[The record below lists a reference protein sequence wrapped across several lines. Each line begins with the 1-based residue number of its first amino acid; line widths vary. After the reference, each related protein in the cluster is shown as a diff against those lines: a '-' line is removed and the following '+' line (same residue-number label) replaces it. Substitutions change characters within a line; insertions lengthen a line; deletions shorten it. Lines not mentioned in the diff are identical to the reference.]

1 MTNPTPQDHSQLER
15 RSFRAEDG
23 SELEYYVYPE
33 AGRAFDR
40 VLVYV
45 HGLVSDHHWF
55 RVPENLPENTGILF
69 LPRQPRVAVDR
80 FETWSEN
87 YQRCLEHFQQH
98 HESPYYHLLAQCFGT
113 MPAMHWATVRPNL
126 FDTITIASPPV
137 DLRHPF
143 SLAKKLGIL
152 FGRGGGP
159 VHCGLTPRTYGRSPA
174 LQRFIEENPT
184 TDWYFT
190 NHFYRQAARL
200 QRWLRRYVITFPAP
214 THAIVP
220 TEDEVALPIAPH
232 TMAGGREHPSRT
244 TMIVSDHFCE
254 LLPTGAGFWREV
266 FDFQLQNESCFEVPG
281 EIRTVLLTGATG
293 FLGSHLL
300 RRLHADGKNVVAYA
314 RTPERARQ
322 QFADLGERF
331 EVRQGD
337 LHDSEALGAALRG
350 IDAVVHAAGHVTD
363 WDDYES
369 FARTNVEGTANV
381 LLLAHEAGVKQ
392 FVHISS
398 LGVFGDI
405 DQDAFDE
412 NHMYR
417 LSSDHYSNSKIHAEI
432 FVRRYC
438 SDNRIPY
445 GVVRPGFIYGE
456 GDNNFF
462 PKLIDNLKSGRTKY
476 IGSRDNYVNT
486 VYVGNV
492 AELVGAMVGNPAS
505 FGETYN
511 IGDPE
516 PTTLHDFFESVCG
529 ALGIDPPTKVVPK
542 AVALIPATIL
552 EWIYRTLRM
561 KSPPLL
567 TRKKVTFVARS
578 RSVDAGKAWALIGRQ
593 PYSAKEGLER
603 TLAGL
608 ES

>member
-1 MTNPTPQDHSQLER
+1 MTHRLIDHPTQLTR

-33 AGRAFDR
+33 AGRVFDR

-55 RVPENLPENTGILF
+55 RVPQNLPENTGILF
-69 LPRQPRVAVDR
+69 LPRQPRVDVDR
-80 FETWSEN
+80 FETWSRN
-87 YQRCLEHFQQH
+87 YQQCLEDYQRH
-98 HESPYYHLLAQCFGT
+98 HESPHYHLLAQCFGT
-113 MPAMHWATVRPNL
+113 MPSLHWATERPNQ
-126 FDTITIASPPV
+126 FDSITLASPPV

-143 SLAKKLGIL
+143 SLIKKLSIL
-152 FGRGGGP
+152 FGRGASP
-159 VHCGLTPRTYGRSPA
+159 VHCDLTPRSYGRSPA
-174 LQRFIEENPT
+174 LQRFIERNPS
-184 TDWYFT
+184 TDWLFT
-190 NHFYRQAARL
+190 NHFYRQVARM
-200 QRWLRRYVITFPAP
+200 QRWIHKYVITFPAP
-214 THAIVP
+214 THVIVP

-232 TMAGGREHPSRT
+232 TRAGKEEYPSRT
-244 TMIVSDHFCE
+244 TMLVSDHFCE
-254 LLPTGAGFWREV
+254 MLPTGADFWRSV
-266 FDFQLQNESCFEVPG
+266 FDFQLQNEFRFEAPG

-300 RRLHADGKNVVAYA
+300 RKLHADGKHVIAYA
-314 RTPERARQ
+314 RTPDRARK
-322 QFADLGERF
+322 QFADLPERF

-337 LHDSEALGAALRG
+337 LHDMEAMGAALQG
-350 IDAVVHAAGHVTD
+350 VDAVVHVAGHVTD

-369 FARTNVEGTANV
+369 FAKTNVEGTANV
-381 LLLAHEAGVKQ
+381 LMLAHEAGVKQ
-392 FVHISS
+392 FLHISS

-417 LSSDHYSNSKIHAEI
+417 LSSDYYSNSKIYAEI

-438 SDNRIPY
+438 TENRIPY
-445 GVVRPGFIYGE
+445 GIVRPGFIYGE

-462 PKLIDNLKSGRTKY
+462 PKLIENLEAGRAKY
-476 IGSRDNYVNT
+476 IGSRDNQVNT

-492 AELVGAMVGNPAS
+492 AALVGAMVGNPSS

-516 PTTLHDFFESVCG
+516 PTTIHEFFESVCA
-529 ALGIDPPTKVVPK
+529 ALGIEPPTKTVPK
-542 AVALIPATIL
+542 ALALAPAALL
-552 EWIYRTLRM
+552 EGVFRTLRM
-561 KSPPLL
+561 KSPPPL

-578 RSVDAGKAWALIGRQ
+578 RSVNASKAWALIGRQ

-603 TLAGL
+603 TLADL
-608 ES
+608 KS